1 MEPVF
6 PSHRYFQSRR
16 NHSFPSPLNINRRRS
31 RQEFAL
37 TSLIGQEIKDRR
49 IQRAKELLKQ
59 ALHPEEIE
67 KRYRY
72 AKRCGD
78 RTYPSPSFLR
88 NIITDEARLREKVIL
103 WCHYHGQIKDVGEV
117 SLALLPEDLFREYII
132 PMIYEFKL

>member
-49 IQRAKELLKQ
+49 IQRAKENPK
-59 ALHPEEIE
+59 
-67 KRYRY
+67 
-72 AKRCGD
+72 AKRELDNCE
-78 RTYPSPSFLR
+78 R
-88 NIITDEARLREKVIL
+88 N
-103 WCHYHGQIKDVGEV
+103 
-117 SLALLPEDLFREYII
+117 
-132 PMIYEFKL
+132 